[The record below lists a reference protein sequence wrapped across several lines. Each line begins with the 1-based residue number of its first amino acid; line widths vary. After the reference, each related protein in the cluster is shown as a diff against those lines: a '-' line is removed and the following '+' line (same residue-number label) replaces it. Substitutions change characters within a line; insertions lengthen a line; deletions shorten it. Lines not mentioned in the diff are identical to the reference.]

1 MAMFVLGGSPI
12 SKENIFLIL
21 DTFKLRGQNKLQ
33 QVYGFTEAG
42 PSGLGLYPE
51 EIESKTS
58 SIGCAGNV
66 GIETVIMDEN
76 GNRAKVG
83 AVGEIAVRSEGTM
96 IGYYK
101 DQEKTAKTIKN
112 GWVWSGDLA
121 TYDEDGY
128 IYFVDRSKDMII
140 SGGQNV
146 YSKEVEDVIM
156 QHPSVMMVAV
166 IGMPHPQWG
175 ESVKAVVSLKPNCT
189 ATEEGIIAFCQER
202 LAKFKN
208 PRYVEIV
215 DDIPHNP
222 AGKILKTEV
231 RKLYGKQD

>member
-1 MAMFVLGGSPI
+1 MEGFEPKGFLETIQKERTTHFFGPAVVYLTCAKLLPVDTYDWSSMAMFVLGGSPI

-66 GIETVIMDEN
+66 GIETVTMDEN

-96 IGYYK
+96 FGYY
-101 DQEKTAKTIKN
+101 
-112 GWVWSGDLA
+112 
-121 TYDEDGY
+121 
-128 IYFVDRSKDMII
+128 
-140 SGGQNV
+140 
-146 YSKEVEDVIM
+146 
-156 QHPSVMMVAV
+156 
-166 IGMPHPQWG
+166 
-175 ESVKAVVSLKPNCT
+175 
-189 ATEEGIIAFCQER
+189 
-202 LAKFKN
+202 
-208 PRYVEIV
+208 
-215 DDIPHNP
+215 
-222 AGKILKTEV
+222 
-231 RKLYGKQD
+231 